1 MADLFADTYALVEIL
16 KGNPNYEKYSERLLI
31 TTEFNIFE
39 LAYALYRDFGDDA
52 IDTLRLVR
60 DDIAMEYVGDD
71 DYIEASKIRLLTN
84 KEGKNLSLI
93 DCLGYSCAKRLGI
106 KFFTGDQEF
115 EYMENVEYV
124 K

>member
-16 KGNPNYEKYSERLLI
+16 KGNPNYEDYSGRSLI

-39 LAYALYRDFGDDA
+39 LVYALYRDFGDGA
-52 IDTLRLVR
+52 INILRLVR
-60 DDIAMEYVGDD
+60 DEIAIEHIEDCDYV
-71 DYIEASKIRLLTN
+71 EASKMRLFTN

-93 DCLGYSCAKRLGI
+93 DCLGYSCAKRLEI
-106 KFFTGDQEF
+106 KFFTGDKEF
-115 EYMENVEYV
+115 EYIENVEYV

>member
-1 MADLFADTYALVEIL
+1 MDDLFADTYALIEIL
-16 KGNPNYEKYSERLLI
+16 KGNPNYEKYSERSLI

-39 LAYALYRDFGDDA
+39 LAYALYRDFGDGA

-71 DYIEASKIRLLTN
+71 DYIEAAKIRLLTN

-93 DCLGYSCAKRLGI
+93 DCLGYSYAKRLGI

>member
-1 MADLFADTYALVEIL
+1 MAELFADTYALIEIL
-16 KGNPNYEKYSERLLI
+16 KGNPNYEKYSKRSLI

-52 IDTLRLVR
+52 MGTLRLVR
-60 DDIAMEYVGDD
+60 GDIVMEYVRDD
-71 DYIEASKIRLLTN
+71 DYIEAAKIRLLTN

-93 DCLGYSCAKRLGI
+93 DCLGYSCAKRPGI

-115 EYMENVEYV
+115 KYMENVEYV

>member
-1 MADLFADTYALVEIL
+1 MADLFADTYALIEIL
-16 KGNPNYEKYSERLLI
+16 KGNPNYEKYSERSLI

-39 LAYALYRDFGDDA
+39 LAYALYRDFGDGA
-52 IDTLRLVR
+52 MSTLRLVR
-60 DDIAMEYVGDD
+60 GDIAMKYVGDD
-71 DYIEASKIRLLTN
+71 DYIEAAKIRLLTN

-93 DCLGYSCAKRLGI
+93 DCLGYSYAKRLGI

>member
-16 KGNPNYEKYSERLLI
+16 KGNPNYEKYSGRSLI

-52 IDTLRLVR
+52 MNILRLVR
-60 DDIAMEYVGDD
+60 DEITMEHVRDG
-71 DYIEASKIRLLTN
+71 DYIEASKIRSLTN
-84 KEGKNLSLI
+84 KKGKNLSLI

-106 KFFTGDQEF
+106 KFFTGDREF
-115 EYMENVEYV
+115 KYMENVEYV